1 MKHLLLLSV
10 LKKLNCLIFLWKPW
24 FFSRFIDEQ
33 SSKEQHLFKAE
44 IFCNITNVFTVTFD
58 EVNAPL
64 LNSFIKKKK
73 EKKSTD
79 LVYVSIIYCTSSL
92 IYIP

>member
-1 MKHLLLLSV
+1 METM
-10 LKKLNCLIFLWKPW
+10 I
-24 FFSRFIDEQ
+24 FSRFIDEQ

-73 EKKSTD
+73 KKSTD
-79 LVYVSIIYCTSSL
+79 LVYVSIIYCTSSHFNL
-92 IYIP
+92 HPLTSPYLTHFTST